1 MDSRRARRI
10 GAALLGCVAIFA
22 CGSDEAEVESAPGP
36 PGATADRPNV
46 VLLVVDTLR
55 ADKLGAYG
63 FELDT
68 SPELDALAAQ
78 GVRFEYAFAPSSWTR
93 PSVGSLITGRYPRS
107 LGLYR
112 EENEILPPA
121 ATTLAEI
128 LSDNGYATFGMTANP
143 NLNSIFNFHEG
154 FDEYVDSHVLFSW
167 MKPKDEAQDLSRRP
181 VFSAREVFR
190 AAADFAERNPR
201 APVYLQ
207 LDIMETHEYAR
218 PNHALTRR
226 EFRRLFPDARNELY
240 LRAVRQ
246 VSHDIGEFVALL
258 SSKPGWE
265 HTLYAIVSDH
275 GEGLDDHPD
284 VAYSINHGWLLY
296 ESNLH
301 VPLILYHPTWR
312 PARSLVER
320 RVRLIDLLPTLL
332 DFLSLPMPAEM
343 EGVSLLPL
351 FAERDGDVALPEFM
365 IAETDFQQTGKIA
378 VYGPNWKFIRSST
391 PHPGS
396 SPLELQPYGFPEN
409 GTKTNRRARRPA
421 VARALQARIVGWERS
436 HPKAPPT
443 PVIGDLSPEEREQL
457 ESIGYV
463 P

>member
-1 MDSRRARRI
+1 MARLP
-10 GAALLGCVAIFA
+10 GAALLFAVALVA
-22 CGSDEAEVESAPGP
+22 CGPDESALESAAGP
-36 PGATADRPNV
+36 PGATAERPNV
-46 VLLVVDTLR
+46 VLIVVDTLR

-63 FELDT
+63 FGLAT

-78 GVRFEYAFAPSSWTR
+78 GVRFEYAMAPSSWTR

-121 ATTLAEI
+121 ATTFSEI

-154 FDEYVDSHVLFSW
+154 FDEYVDSHVVFSW
-167 MKPKDEAQDLSRRP
+167 MKPKGEEQDHTRRP
-181 VFSAREVFR
+181 VFSAREVF
-190 AAADFAERNPR
+190 AAATDFAERNPHV
-201 APVYLQ
+201 PVYLQ

-226 EFRRLFPDARNELY
+226 EFQRLFPAERNELY

-246 VSHDIGEFVALL
+246 ASHDIGEFVATITK
-258 SSKPGWE
+258 KPGWE
-265 HTLYAIVSDH
+265 HTLFAIVSDH

-284 VAYSINHGWLLY
+284 VANSENHGWLLY

-301 VPLILYHPTWR
+301 VPLILHHPTWR
-312 PARSLVER
+312 PARSVVER
-320 RVRLIDLLPTLL
+320 RVRLIDLMPTLL
-332 DFLSLPMPAEM
+332 DFLNLPLPAEM

-351 FAERDGDVALPEFM
+351 FAEPDGDVAIPEFM
-365 IAETDFQQTGKIA
+365 ISETDFQQTGKIA

-391 PHPGS
+391 RHQGV
-396 SPLELQPYGFPEN
+396 SPLELQAYGQPEN
-409 GTKTNRRARRPA
+409 GRKTNRRAEFPA
-421 VARALQARIVGWERS
+421 VARALWGLIAQWEKR
-436 HPKAPPT
+436 HPRAQPT
-443 PVIGDLSPEEREQL
+443 PIRGDLSPAEREQL